1 MKKAL
6 IVTTVSGFVPQF
18 EMNNVRLLQ
27 RLGYEVHYAS
37 NFRTPVYGKDNRRLD
52 GSGVVRHQVD
62 FVRSPFRV
70 WENVRAYG
78 QLKRLAEDENF
89 SLVHCHTPLGGVLG
103 RLAFRNTSA
112 KIIYTAHGFHFYQG
126 APILNWLIYY
136 PVEKYLAKFTDV
148 IITINQEDYKRAK
161 GFQILKKGKVKHING
176 VGIDLQKIESVP
188 ASSRNEFGIPDNA
201 LLLISVGELNRNK
214 NQKMVIQ
221 ALNLMKSSEVISHPI
236 WYLVCGKGKY
246 QKKLEHMVEK
256 YRIKDKVIFAGYRAD
271 VIGLMK
277 MSDLYVMTSYR
288 EGLPVSML
296 EAMACGLPVI
306 ATDIRGIRELIV
318 QGQGGYLIQPG
329 DEKGL
334 AIQLERT
341 INKLEKEPFGNFNKV
356 RCKEFD
362 SKKVEQQME
371 KIYRKVIEKDG

>member
-1 MKKAL
+1 
-6 IVTTVSGFVPQF
+6 
-18 EMNNVRLLQ
+18 
-27 RLGYEVHYAS
+27 
-37 NFRTPVYGKDNRRLD
+37 
-52 GSGVVRHQVD
+52 
-62 FVRSPFRV
+62 
-70 WENVRAYG
+70 
-78 QLKRLAEDENF
+78 
-89 SLVHCHTPLGGVLG
+89 
-103 RLAFRNTSA
+103 
-112 KIIYTAHGFHFYQG
+112 
-126 APILNWLIYY
+126 
-136 PVEKYLAKFTDV
+136 
-148 IITINQEDYKRAK
+148 
-161 GFQILKKGKVKHING
+161 
-176 VGIDLQKIESVP
+176 
-188 ASSRNEFGIPDNA
+188 
-201 LLLISVGELNRNK
+201 
-214 NQKMVIQ
+214 
-221 ALNLMKSSEVISHPI
+221 
-236 WYLVCGKGKY
+236 
-246 QKKLEHMVEK
+246 
-256 YRIKDKVIFAGYRAD
+256 
-271 VIGLMK
+271 MK